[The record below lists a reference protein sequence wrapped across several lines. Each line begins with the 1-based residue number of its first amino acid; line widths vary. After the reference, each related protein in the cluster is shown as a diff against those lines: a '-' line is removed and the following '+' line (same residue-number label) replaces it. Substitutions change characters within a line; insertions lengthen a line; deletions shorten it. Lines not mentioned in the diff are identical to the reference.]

1 MGLICVSVQLRYT
14 NVTLLYKHFQY
25 SDGHC
30 SETKK
35 RSRRC
40 FTVLWFNIFAFL
52 MHFYISVIRGVTVG
66 RNGIFF
72 KTKTTRKF
80 LFLTINGE
88 HSDFFGKISGNRWN
102 IVALAVSQS

>member
-1 MGLICVSVQLRYT
+1 MFKLVAKFAKLS
-14 NVTLLYKHFQY
+14 
-25 SDGHC
+25 SD
-30 SETKK
+30 KQQ
-35 RSRRC
+35 
-40 FTVLWFNIFAFL
+40 
-52 MHFYISVIRGVTVG
+52 
-66 RNGIFF
+66 NGIFF